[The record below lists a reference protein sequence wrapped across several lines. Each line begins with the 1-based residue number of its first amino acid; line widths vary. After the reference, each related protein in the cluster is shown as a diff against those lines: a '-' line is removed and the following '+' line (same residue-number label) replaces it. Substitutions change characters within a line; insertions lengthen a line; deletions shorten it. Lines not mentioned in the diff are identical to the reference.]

1 MPVFLRLIIFFSIPV
16 VLYYL
21 LHRRAHKNAPMG
33 GAFFFDMD
41 SLVLNTGIPYAIPFG
56 EIDHVELQYNSWEL
70 ERQWSYGLWVKVVRK
85 DGKTKRVFYKGYR
98 TAELALPSDMRDALE
113 AKGLRVVM
121 RDQSKKA

>member
-1 MPVFLRLIIFFSIPV
+1 MTKWIPV
-16 VLYYL
+16 ILFFAIPYVLYYFI
-21 LHRRAHKNAPMG
+21 HRSTHKNAPMG

-41 SLVLNTGIPYAIPFG
+41 SLVLNTGIPHAIPFD
-56 EIDHVELQYNSWEL
+56 EIDFVELQYNGWEL

-113 AKGLRVVM
+113 AKGLKVVM
-121 RDQSKKA
+121 RDRSEKA

>member
-16 VLYYL
+16 IIYYFI
-21 LHRRAHKNAPMG
+21 HRRTHKNAPIG

-41 SLVLNTGIPYAIPFG
+41 SLVLNTGIPYAIPFDD
-56 EIDHVELQYNSWEL
+56 IDFVELQYNAWEL
-70 ERQWSYGLWVKVVRK
+70 EHQMSYGLWVKVVRK

-98 TAELALPSDMRDALE
+98 TGELALPSDMRDALE

-121 RDQSKKA
+121 RDGSKK

>member
-16 VLYYL
+16 ILYYFI
-21 LHRRAHKNAPMG
+21 HRRTHKNAPIG

-56 EIDHVELQYNSWEL
+56 DIDYVELQYNSQEL
-70 ERQWSYGLWVKVVRK
+70 ERQLSYSLWVKVVRK
-85 DGKTKRVFYKGYR
+85 DGKNKRVFYKGSSAGLSAR
-98 TAELALPSDMRDALE
+98 PADLRDELE

-121 RDQSKKA
+121 RDSAQK